1 MYISA
6 FLTPRK
12 TAIKTLGRFP
22 DLLRRE
28 RPSRLLQTV
37 VWEMFSTLQK
47 LTVAGTAPDSHRIPS
62 LWRNRMVFTS
72 SPKRGQKY

>member
-22 DLLRRE
+22 DLA
-28 RPSRLLQTV
+28 
-37 VWEMFSTLQK
+37 FSESGLPI
-47 LTVAGTAPDSHRIPS
+47 LADSGME
-62 LWRNRMVFTS
+62 NAFFFF
-72 SPKRGQKY
+72 